1 MIVSIISL
9 NQKVSQ
15 SIKIDWE
22 VRVKNEKKLIIEI
35 FVFKVFAPSTKES
48 VTLGKE
54 HYQCKGGG
62 PKCFSSVSHDNQ
74 KVSDVGLLFLKRR
87 PSFCVNHPVYE
98 EDSKPKISGKSL
110 LFFRLD
116 SWTWTP
122 SNPPPTSKQRGHQ
135 LMVRHNFAFEWL
147 NNSPNYTPQRL
158 LCCGC

>member
-62 PKCFSSVSHDNQ
+62 LNVLVVFLTTIKKSVMS
-74 KVSDVGLLFLKRR
+74 VC
-87 PSFCVNHPVYE
+87 SF
-98 EDSKPKISGKSL
+98 
-110 LFFRLD
+110 
-116 SWTWTP
+116 
-122 SNPPPTSKQRGHQ
+122 
-135 LMVRHNFAFEWL
+135 
-147 NNSPNYTPQRL
+147 
-158 LCCGC
+158 